1 MVDRIPRLYKTMVD
15 GVLSLYK
22 LWLTTRTLQTMVDGV
37 LKIYKTM
44 FDRVLRLIRPRLT
57 DY

>member
-1 MVDRIPRLYKTMVD
+1 MVDREPRLYKTMVD

-44 FDRVLRLIRPRLT
+44 FDGVLKLYKPWLT
-57 DY
+57 EY

>member
-22 LWLTTRTLQTMVDGV
+22 LWLTTRTIQTMVDGV

-44 FDRVLRLIRPRLT
+44 FDRVLRLIKPRLT